1 VSLLTPPTSYIEHS
15 ASYMRSELIQR
26 MGGTPV
32 PMSKRG
38 PRNLLWRAV
47 RKGLQL
53 SLVVPFRQVASM
65 AGAGPS
71 IEAVFRKRVS
81 RPDTAPGMAGDKA

>member
-1 VSLLTPPTSYIEHS
+1 
-15 ASYMRSELIQR
+15 
-26 MGGTPV
+26 
-32 PMSKRG
+32 MSKRP
-38 PRNLLWRAV
+38 PRSLPWRAV

-53 SLVVPFRQVASM
+53 SLVVPFSHVAAM

-81 RPDTAPGMAGDKA
+81 PAEKTADRSQNSSPSKS